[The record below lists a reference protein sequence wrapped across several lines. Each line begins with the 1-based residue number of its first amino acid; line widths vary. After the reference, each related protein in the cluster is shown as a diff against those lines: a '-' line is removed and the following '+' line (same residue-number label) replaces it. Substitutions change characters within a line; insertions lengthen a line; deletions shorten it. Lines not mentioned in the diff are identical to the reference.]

1 MFIYQAIILNSY
13 SVICHSYCFSYEC
26 PFKKSSSGK
35 RPKKKRFHGNR
46 YEKKFKC
53 ESGTEFQKRSPEK
66 SASAQTQN
74 VPVPEVVPKPRRR
87 AKMTQQLQ
95 WFRTWKFHFH
105 RSPRWNLVSNWFLSC
120 SAKGLAF
127 FFYPMKAFHTKTLEK
142 NFTFQASDKLFEIC
156 IPIVYYE

>member
-66 SASAQTQN
+66 SASARVKNNGHRQN
-74 VPVPEVVPKPRRR
+74 DSRSYLRTSATYSRTRDEQDKSKNEIFTN
-87 AKMTQQLQ
+87 ALLQ
-95 WFRTWKFHFH
+95 EYVMVIK
-105 RSPRWNLVSNWFLSC
+105 SVS
-120 SAKGLAF
+120 
-127 FFYPMKAFHTKTLEK
+127 
-142 NFTFQASDKLFEIC
+142 
-156 IPIVYYE
+156 VY